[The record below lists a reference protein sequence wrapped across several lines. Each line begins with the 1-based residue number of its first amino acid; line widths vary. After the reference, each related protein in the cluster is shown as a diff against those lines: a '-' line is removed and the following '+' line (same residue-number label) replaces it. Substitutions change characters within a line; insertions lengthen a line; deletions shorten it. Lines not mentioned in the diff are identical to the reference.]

1 MNMEDKIQEQVKAN
15 YLAFEKKV
23 PELLASYRG
32 KFALMRNGEI
42 IDFFD
47 TARDAYIAGQK
58 LYSQDNLFSV
68 QEVIETPVDLGF
80 FSYAMPQQ

>member
-1 MNMEDKIQEQVKAN
+1 MEDKIQEQVKAN

-23 PELLASYRG
+23 PELLVSYRG